1 MACPTGQITGLWPNS
16 SAQVAGKWCL
26 FSVTKKG
33 KGFGRQLVIAIK
45 QSRKAFCLGGI
56 STQKSS
62 LQERV
67 LKFIDELLKAFTS
80 FQMASHFI
88 LPTFL

>member
-1 MACPTGQITGLWPNS
+1 MSHWPDHGPLAKSKCTGGWEM
-16 SAQVAGKWCL
+16 VL

-67 LKFIDELLKAFTS
+67 LKFIDELLKAFNS